1 MINLTKPIET
11 VEGGQPAHI
20 IGLLPAAMVP
30 STIKPDENGFRPMM
44 VWVDGPPNGGWG
56 NVFLVNYEGFRVDDR
71 ALFSARQEPFI
82 RNVKVNKEGWVLMR
96 PPIEALVSLSGILAH
111 THVYPSE
118 EAARNGMDYYKVEPG
133 TKPVHLTWEE

>member
-82 RNVKVNKEGWVLMR
+82 RNVKVKKEGWVLMR
-96 PPIEALVSLSGILAH
+96 PSSASMDGRYLADDRVYASEA
-111 THVYPSE
+111 
-118 EAARNGMDYYKVEPG
+118 EAKSAKANWYGADPG
-133 TKPVHLTWEE
+133 VKPVHLTWEE